1 MTTAELLFEVA
12 SEDRLKIL
20 TFLEQKA
27 FRLTEIAGKL
37 SATDP
42 EASRHLSRLSKAGLV
57 AKTANGAYALTPLG
71 RTACAI
77 LPSFGILAT
86 RREYFLSHD
95 LSSIPS
101 EFLRR
106 IGELAEHRY
115 LDHLDEILGL
125 AQELTREAT
134 EYVWIMADR
143 PVRLE
148 HRHPRPGSLSVR
160 CIVPRSFDEATLS
173 LLRQNWPGA
182 NIELAYLERIP
193 ATLLLNERRAGIL
206 FPGLDRQID
215 WNRGLSGGSTAFHG
229 WCRDLFEHQE
239 RRARKALL

>member
-1 MTTAELLFEVA
+1 MFEVA
-12 SEDRLKIL
+12 SEDRLQIL
-20 TFLEQKA
+20 TLLEQKA
-27 FRLTEIAGKL
+27 LRLSEIARKL

-57 AKTANGAYALTPLG
+57 AKTTEGAYALTPLG
-71 RTACAI
+71 RLACAI
-77 LPSFGILAT
+77 LPSFAILAS

-95 LSSIPS
+95 LSSVPS
-101 EFLRR
+101 QFLRR

-134 EYVWIMADR
+134 EYVWIMTDR
-143 PVRLE
+143 PVRFE

-182 NIELAYLERIP
+182 SIELVYLDTIP
-193 ATLLLNERRAGIL
+193 AALLLNERRAGIL
-206 FPGLDRQID
+206 LPGLDRQID
-215 WNRGLSGGSTAFHG
+215 WNKGLSGRSPDFHG
-229 WCRDLFEHQE
+229 WCRDLFEHQVS
-239 RRARKALL
+239 RARKALL